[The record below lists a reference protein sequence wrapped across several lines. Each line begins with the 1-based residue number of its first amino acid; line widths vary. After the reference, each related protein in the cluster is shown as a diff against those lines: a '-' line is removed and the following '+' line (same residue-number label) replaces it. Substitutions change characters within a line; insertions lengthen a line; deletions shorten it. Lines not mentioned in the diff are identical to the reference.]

1 MKANKFELVP
11 PYAPRGDQPEA
22 IGRLT
27 EGLSRGDRF
36 QTLLGVTGS
45 GKTFTMA
52 SVMQAVQRP
61 ALVISP
67 NKALVAQ
74 LFREFR
80 SFFPENKVELFI
92 SYYDYYQPEAY
103 IPSKDLYIEKDVQ
116 INEILERMR
125 ISTLKTAMSRK
136 DVVTV
141 ATVSAIYASGDPRD
155 FQSLNINIEVG
166 QKIARNKL
174 AYQLAT
180 IQYSRSEDVSSGG
193 VFHMKGDVM
202 EIFPPYEDF
211 GIRLYFF
218 DDEVERIASIES
230 VSKKVIEDLDKIII
244 YPAKEFVTTEEKIH
258 RAVNDI
264 ESELKQRVKE
274 LEGQGKYLE
283 AQRLRQ
289 RTSYDLEMLT
299 TIGHCQGIENYSRF
313 FDGRKPGEPPYTLLD
328 YFNKNEFV
336 TFIDESHIAVP
347 QLRAMFNGDHS
358 RKKSLVEYG
367 FRLPAAFDNRPLR
380 FEEFLETVGQVIFV
394 SATPGP
400 FEMEHSTQVAEQVIR
415 PTGLVDPEVI
425 VRPVDNQVDDFL
437 ARMRE
442 TKTRGERGLV
452 TVLTKKAAEMLSDYL
467 NELGISSE
475 YLHSELS
482 TMERVEVL
490 RKLREGSIDVV
501 TGVNLLREGLDL
513 PEVSLVAIM
522 DADREGFLRS
532 ETTLIQTMGRAAR
545 NINGK
550 VILYADR
557 MTDSMKRAISETNRR
572 RLKQLLY
579 NKEHDVEPE
588 SIIRPLYENIF
599 AQFEQEEDGDERAH
613 ANYVKGI
620 LQLKEELSV
629 EEYTSLLEEEML
641 RSASE
646 LRYEDAA
653 ELRDEI
659 YRVKNTTSPAS
670 SRKDP
675 FGSQGNKKKRRGT

>member
-1 MKANKFELVP
+1 MKTSKFELVP
-11 PYAPRGDQPEA
+11 PYSPRGDQPEA
-22 IGRLT
+22 IRTLA

-52 SVMQAVQRP
+52 SVIQDVQRP

-103 IPSKDLYIEKDVQ
+103 IPAKDLYIEKDVQ

-125 ISTLKTAMSRK
+125 ISALKSAMTRK
-136 DVVTV
+136 DVVIV

-155 FQSLNINIEVG
+155 FQSLNINLEVG
-166 QKIARNKL
+166 QSVARNKL

-211 GIRLYFF
+211 GIRLHFF
-218 DDEVERIASIES
+218 DNVVERIASIDP
-230 VSKKVIEDLDKIII
+230 VSKKIIDDLDKVII
-244 YPAKEFVTTEEKIH
+244 YPAKEFVTTEEKIQ
-258 RAVNDI
+258 RAVKDI
-264 ESELKQRVKE
+264 ENELEDRVRE

-289 RTSYDLEMLT
+289 RTAYDLEMLT
-299 TIGHCQGIENYSRF
+299 TVGHCQGIENYSRY
-313 FDGRKPGEPPYTLLD
+313 FDRRTPGEPPYTLLD
-328 YFNKNEFV
+328 YFDRGEFI

-347 QLRAMFNGDHS
+347 QIRAMYNGDHS
-358 RKKSLVEYG
+358 RKRSLVEYG

-380 FEEFLETVGQVIFV
+380 YEEFLETVGQVVFV
-394 SATPGP
+394 SATPGSY
-400 FEMEHSTQVAEQVIR
+400 ETEHSSYVAEQVIR

-425 VRPVDNQVDDFL
+425 VKPVENQVDDFL
-437 ARMRE
+437 GRMRE
-442 TKTRGERGLV
+442 AKERGERGLV
-452 TVLTKKAAEMLSDYL
+452 TVLTKKSAEMLSDYL
-467 NELGISSE
+467 NELGIRAE

-482 TMERVEVL
+482 TIERVEVL

-557 MTDSMKRAISETNRR
+557 ITNSMKRAISETNRR
-572 RLKQLLY
+572 RIKQLLY
-579 NKEHDVEPE
+579 NKEHAVEPE
-588 SIIRPLYENIF
+588 SIIRPLYDNIF
-599 AQFEQEEDGDERAH
+599 AQFEQETENEEKAR

-620 LQLKEELSV
+620 LQLKEELSI
-629 EEYTSLLEEEML
+629 EEYMSLLEEEML
-641 RSASE
+641 RSASD

-659 YRVKNTTSPAS
+659 YRIKSTPGPSKEQSESP
-670 SRKDP
+670 R
-675 FGSQGNKKKRRGT
+675 KKRKRGNR

>member
-1 MKANKFELVP
+1 MA
-11 PYAPRGDQPEA
+11 
-22 IGRLT
+22 
-27 EGLSRGDRF
+27 
-36 QTLLGVTGS
+36 GVI
-45 GKTFTMA
+45 
-52 SVMQAVQRP
+52 QALQRP

-103 IPSKDLYIEKDVQ
+103 IPAKDLYIEKDVQ

-125 ISTLKTAMSRK
+125 ISALKSAMTRK
-136 DVVTV
+136 DVVIV

-155 FQSLNINIEVG
+155 FQSLNVNLEVG
-166 QKIARNKL
+166 QSVARNRL

-218 DDEVERIASIES
+218 DNQVERITSIDP
-230 VSKKVIEDLDKIII
+230 VSKKIIEDLDKVII
-244 YPAKEFVTTEEKIH
+244 YPAKEFVTTEEKIK
-258 RAVNDI
+258 RAVRDI
-264 ESELKQRVKE
+264 EKELKDRVIE
-274 LEGQGKYLE
+274 LEGQGRYLE
-283 AQRLRQ
+283 AQRLKQ
-289 RTSYDLEMLT
+289 RTAYDLEMLT
-299 TIGHCQGIENYSRF
+299 TVGHCQGIENYSRF
-313 FDGRKPGEPPYTLLD
+313 FDSRKPGEPPYTLLD
-328 YFNKNEFV
+328 YFDRGEFI
-336 TFIDESHIAVP
+336 TFIDESHIALP
-347 QLRAMFNGDHS
+347 QIRAMYNGDHS
-358 RKKSLVEYG
+358 RKRSLVEYG

-380 FEEFLETVGQVIFV
+380 YEEFLETVGQVVFV
-394 SATPGP
+394 SATPGSY
-400 FEMEHSTQVAEQVIR
+400 ETEHSSYVAEQVIR

-425 VRPVDNQVDDFL
+425 VRPVENQVDDFL

-442 TKTRGERGLV
+442 AKERGERGLV
-452 TVLTKKAAEMLSDYL
+452 TVLTKKSAEMLSDYL
-467 NELGISSE
+467 NELGIRAE

-482 TMERVEVL
+482 TIERVEVL

-557 MTDSMKRAISETNRR
+557 ITNSMKRAIYETNRR
-572 RLKQLLY
+572 RTKQLLY
-579 NKEHDVEPE
+579 NKEHAVEPE
-588 SIIRPLYENIF
+588 SIIRPLYDNIF
-599 AQFEQEEDGDERAH
+599 AQFEQETEGEEKARAK
-613 ANYVKGI
+613 YLKGI
-620 LQLKEELSV
+620 LQLKEELSL
-629 EEYTSLLEEEML
+629 EEYMSLLEEEML

-659 YRVKNTTSPAS
+659 YRIKSTPGS
-670 SRKDP
+670 SGAQPKSAR
-675 FGSQGNKKKRRGT
+675 KKKKSGNR